1 MHKTNPL
8 YRSVMETISK
18 SNRTIFEEDE
28 NMCQTLEEI
37 FMEKVAKEATR
48 VNNLTLKLAEL
59 NRIDDIIKAAK
70 DPDYQ
75 HRLFKEFGL

>member
-1 MHKTNPL
+1 
-8 YRSVMETISK
+8 
-18 SNRTIFEEDE
+18 
-28 NMCQTLEEI
+28 MCQTLEEI